1 MTRLVSLALM
11 AVLIPCFVTPAAAQD
26 EARMKLATRLMELVE
41 TGKMLEEYF
50 ATFKKAQLEMFG
62 AVGKEAGLPPGEI
75 AKLESFQNEVEA
87 LIRSEISVD
96 MIVKEAI
103 PIYAS
108 LFSDEELRGMIAFF
122 ESPVG
127 RAWVQKTPEI
137 STRMAEIVQTRMS
150 AVVPKILELIK
161 KRRPP
166 QQ

>member
-1 MTRLVSLALM
+1 
-11 AVLIPCFVTPAAAQD
+11 
-26 EARMKLATRLMELVE
+26 
-41 TGKMLEEYF
+41 
-50 ATFKKAQLEMFG
+50 
-62 AVGKEAGLPPGEI
+62 
-75 AKLESFQNEVEA
+75 
-87 LIRSEISVD
+87 
-96 MIVKEAI
+96 
-103 PIYAS
+103 
-108 LFSDEELRGMIAFF
+108 MIAFF